1 MRSTASSTD
10 SNRSSHPKPR
20 TAVTPP
26 TAATRLIALLGDP
39 VSHSLSPQFQNAA
52 FHETHVD
59 GIYLALRCD
68 AEGFTHLMKGIAA
81 AGGGGNVTLPHKA
94 LAAEILDVATP
105 AVATTGACNT
115 FWEEDGRLCGDN
127 TDVRAFHGAVGALVG
142 DPAGARVLLI
152 GAGGAASAALYA
164 LLQDNVDSVIL
175 FNRTPDRAHA
185 LRSRLDPDGS
195 RARVVSD
202 LHDLRT
208 QNFDLVVN
216 ASSLGLHD
224 DDPLPLDL
232 AQIGGAGAVLD
243 VVYTPEQTPWVKHA
257 HELGIPAAD
266 GIDML
271 LRQGAASFER
281 WWGRPAPLEVMRRSL
296 VDVG

>member
-1 MRSTASSTD
+1 MTL
-10 SNRSSHPKPR
+10 
-20 TAVTPP
+20 P

-52 FHETHVD
+52 FRETHVD

-68 AEGFTHLMKGIAA
+68 ASAFAHLMKGIAA
-81 AGGGGNVTLPHKA
+81 AGGAGNVTLPHKA

-105 AVATTGACNT
+105 AVETTGACNT
-115 FWEEDGRLCGDN
+115 FWAEDDRVYGDN
-127 TDVRAFHGAVGALVG
+127 TDVSAFHGAVSALVG
-142 DPAGARVLLI
+142 DPAGARVLLL

-164 LLQDNVDSVIL
+164 LLQDNVETVIL
-175 FNRTPDRAHA
+175 LNRTPERAHA
-185 LRSRLDPDGS
+185 LRSRLDPD
-195 RARVVSD
+195 ATRVHVITD
-202 LHDLRT
+202 QHDLRT
-208 QNFDLVVN
+208 ENVDLIVN
-216 ASSLGLHD
+216 ASALGLRP

-232 AQIGGAGAVLD
+232 DEIGGAAAVLD
-243 VVYTPEQTPWVKHA
+243 VVYTPKQTPWVKHA

-266 GIDML
+266 GIEML

>member
-1 MRSTASSTD
+1 MTL
-10 SNRSSHPKPR
+10 
-20 TAVTPP
+20 P

-52 FHETHVD
+52 FRETHVD

-68 AEGFTHLMKGIAA
+68 APAFAHLMKGIAA
-81 AGGGGNVTLPHKA
+81 AGGAGNVTLPHKA

-105 AVATTGACNT
+105 AVAKTGACNT
-115 FWEEDGRLCGDN
+115 FWAEDDRVCGDN
-127 TDVRAFHGAVGALVG
+127 TDVSAFHGAVSASVG
-142 DPAGARVLLI
+142 DPASARVLLL
-152 GAGGAASAALYA
+152 GAGGAASAALCA
-164 LLQDNVDSVIL
+164 LLQDNAETVL
-175 FNRTPDRAHA
+175 LLNRTPERAHA

-195 RARVVSD
+195 RVQVIAHQ
-202 LHDLRT
+202 HDLRT
-208 QNFDLVVN
+208 ENFDLVVN
-216 ASSLGLHD
+216 ASALGLRP

-232 AQIGGAGAVLD
+232 DHIGGTAAVLD
-243 VVYTPEQTPWVKHA
+243 VVYTPQQTPWVKHA

-266 GIDML
+266 GIEML

-281 WWGRPAPLEVMRRSL
+281 WWGRAAPLEVMRRSL